1 MGDARAQ
8 VAGMRWQRGPIPSS
22 SPPAAATAAAAAAA
36 ADRNREQ
43 YLLELY
49 YQHAASAQ
57 QLQREQE
64 HYSQLLLHHQQQ
76 LEPRGEEPTCGEA
89 SAACPSMGASAC
101 AAQLATARSGSLR
114 SMAVRLGGGA
124 ASGEPC
130 GLACIEDVAEL
141 ELEMPLVCQLEEPEP
156 VSGSGLTGV
165 CTKASV

>member
-1 MGDARAQ
+1 
-8 VAGMRWQRGPIPSS
+8 
-22 SPPAAATAAAAAAA
+22 
-36 ADRNREQ
+36 
-43 YLLELY
+43 LELY

-57 QLQREQE
+57 LLQREQE

-76 LEPRGEEPTCGEA
+76 LEPHGEEPTCGEA

-101 AAQLATARSGSLR
+101 AAQLATARSGSL
-114 SMAVRLGGGA
+114 AVRAGGGA

-156 VSGSGLTGV
+156 VSGGGLTGG
-165 CTKASV
+165 TEASVRC